1 MERHPSI
8 LAHAGP
14 ASVNGV
20 RDVSHGY
27 GKNRHGNQVTT
38 CTVHMGA
45 ALDRTAQ
52 REDASLVSAAQSGDM
67 RSFEALVREYTPAVY
82 GHALRFFGD
91 PAAAEDVVQE
101 VFVNVY
107 RSLASFDGRSTFSTW
122 LFRVTRNA
130 CLDMFRAGRKQAAPL
145 DPLDIPDV
153 SVRDFSDGVAMTT
166 DLERALQAVAP
177 EERDAF
183 NAVALFGLTYAQA
196 ADVLGAP
203 VGTVKSRVFRA
214 RKALIVMLGLGGGA

>member
-1 MERHPSI
+1 MAHVQAPKMAPVETDDAELVQRARGRDEAAIRVIMQSNNRRLYRLARGI
-8 LAHAGP
+8 LRND
-14 ASVNGV
+14 S
-20 RDVSHGY
+20 
-27 GKNRHGNQVTT
+27 
-38 CTVHMGA
+38 
-45 ALDRTAQ
+45 
-52 REDASLVSAAQSGDM
+52 E
-67 RSFEALVREYTPAVY
+67 
-82 GHALRFFGD
+82 
-91 PAAAEDVVQE
+91 AEDVVQE
-101 VFVNVY
+101 VFVKAY

-166 DLERALQAVAP
+166 DLERALQVVAP